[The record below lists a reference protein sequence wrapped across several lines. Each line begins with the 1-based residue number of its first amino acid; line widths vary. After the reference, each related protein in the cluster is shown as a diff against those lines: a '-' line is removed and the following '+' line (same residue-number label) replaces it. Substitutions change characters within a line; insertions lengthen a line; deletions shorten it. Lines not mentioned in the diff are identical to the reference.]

1 MSSRRVRRS
10 GAAVALLTALLVLA
24 WIAGALD
31 LRTGVDPHATGTD
44 FSELWRDHRSDIDV
58 EGHGVVE
65 RLLADDQQGSPHQR
79 FLVRLA
85 HGQTLLVAHN
95 LDLASRIPLR
105 VGEAVEFRGVYEWN
119 DRGGVVHWTHD
130 DPHGRRRGGFVQ
142 HAGRRYE

>member
-31 LRTGVDPHATGTD
+31 LRTGVDPQATGTD